1 VIAWIKRRREGSE
14 KPDLRASEAAL
25 ERTRTDRKV
34 TEARQPIVDAA
45 VAPLRRA
52 LRENHLRERI
62 EAAFAERRG
71 AQP

>member
-1 VIAWIKRRREGSE
+1 MIAWLRHLLEAPE

-34 TEARQPIVDAA
+34 TEARQPSVDAA

-62 EAAFAERRG
+62 EAAFRG
-71 AQP
+71 APS